1 MQIRKSQKR
10 WIWAAFGS
18 GIPLVLYV
26 LSQALVVCNEALLVD
41 MVRQQGQYAPLFFVL
56 LFTVATSLGFPGN
69 VISIVGGAV
78 FGLVWGTV
86 WSLLGATFGAMGAF
100 LLARSLL
107 HKWFIRQFG
116 HLTLLQRLNRAIAE
130 YPFALVLA
138 SRFTPLSP
146 FSLLNFLFGLTP
158 IDLKTY
164 SCGTFLG
171 LIPLTF
177 AYSWLG
183 ITGHA
188 ALNGG
193 DRIPLIFAL
202 SLLTILSLLPV
213 LTTKRKQ
220 WLRRETGG
228 EHSRSDLRIGNENSK

>member
-10 WIWAAFGS
+10 WIWAAFGT
-18 GIPLVLYV
+18 GIPLALYF
-26 LSQALVVCNEALLVD
+26 LSQAIVLCNEALLVD
-41 MVRQQGQYAPLFFVL
+41 IVRQQGQYAPFFFVL
-56 LFTVATSLGFPGN
+56 LFTIATSLGFPGN
-69 VISIVGGAV
+69 VMSLVGGAV

-107 HKWFIRQFG
+107 HNWFIRQFG
-116 HLTLLQRLNRAIAE
+116 HLSLLQRLNQAIAE
-130 YPFALVLA
+130 QPFTLVVA

-146 FSLLNFLFGLTP
+146 FSLVNFLFGLTP

-164 SCGTFLG
+164 TCGTFLG

-183 ITGHA
+183 ISGHT
-188 ALNGG
+188 ALSGG
-193 DRIPLIFAL
+193 DLLPVTFAFSLLAAL
-202 SLLTILSLLPV
+202 SLLPM
-213 LTTKRKQ
+213 LTKKSE
-220 WLRRETGG
+220 LRARGDG
-228 EHSRSDLRIGNENSK
+228 RSVKKSI

>member
-1 MQIRKSQKR
+1 MIKQIRQSQKR
-10 WIWAAFGS
+10 WIWAALGT
-18 GIPLVLYV
+18 GISLVLYF
-26 LSQALVVCNEALLVD
+26 LSQALVLCNEALLVGL
-41 MVRQQGQYAPLFFVL
+41 VRQQGQYAPLFFVL

-69 VISIVGGAV
+69 VMSLVGGAV

-107 HKWFIRQFG
+107 HQWFTRQFG
-116 HLTLLQRLNRAIAE
+116 DMALLRRLNRAIAE

-183 ITGHA
+183 ITGHT

-193 DRIPLIFAL
+193 DRIPVIFAL
-202 SLLTILSLLPV
+202 SLLTVLSLLPM
-213 LTTKRKQ
+213 LTRRGHR
-220 WLRRETGG
+220 LRRDIGG
-228 EHSRSDLRIGNENSK
+228 KHSAKQI

>member
-1 MQIRKSQKR
+1 MNKQIRQAQIR
-10 WIWAAFGS
+10 WIWAAFGA
-18 GIPLVLYV
+18 GIPLAIYF
-26 LSQALVVCNEALLVD
+26 LSQALVLCNEALLVSV
-41 MVRQQGQYAPLFFVL
+41 VRQQGQYAPFFFVL

-69 VISIVGGAV
+69 VMSLVGGAV

-86 WSLLGATFGAMGAF
+86 WSLLGATFGAIGAF

-107 HKWFIRQFG
+107 HRWFTRQFG
-116 HLTLLQRLNRAIAE
+116 HLALLKRLNRAIADH
-130 YPFALVLA
+130 PFALVLA

-146 FSLLNFLFGLTP
+146 FSLLNFLFGLTQ

-164 SCGTFLG
+164 TWGTFLG

-183 ITGHA
+183 ITGHT

-193 DRIPLIFAL
+193 DRIPVVLAL
-202 SLLTILSLLPV
+202 TLLASLSLLPMM
-213 LTTKRKQ
+213 TQK
-220 WLRRETGG
+220 TGG
-228 EHSRSDLRIGNENSK
+228 RLQSIKVSDRHDQAP

>member
-1 MQIRKSQKR
+1 MQIRRSQKR
-10 WIWAAFGS
+10 WIWAAFGT
-18 GIPLVLYV
+18 GIPLAIYFFSQVLV
-26 LSQALVVCNEALLVD
+26 LCNEAVLVD
-41 MVRQQGQYAPLFFVL
+41 LVRQQGQYAPFFFVL

-69 VISIVGGAV
+69 VMSLVGGAV

-86 WSLLGATFGAMGAF
+86 WSLLGATFGAIGAF

-116 HLTLLQRLNRAIAE
+116 HLSLLQRLNHAIAE
-130 YPFALVLA
+130 HPFTLVLA

-164 SCGTFLG
+164 TWGTFLG

-183 ITGHA
+183 ITGHT

-193 DRIPLIFAL
+193 DRVPVIFAL
-202 SLLTILSLLPV
+202 SLLTILSLLPM
-213 LTTKRKQ
+213 LPKK
-220 WLRRETGG
+220 LGGRRQELG
-228 EHSRSDLRIGNENSK
+228 